1 MKWQAAPLYLRRSTA
16 RIDAAAVLGPIIDL
30 LVYLAAVGVGTSTGR
45 SQILGFVAAA
55 AFCYW
60 PHLRAAAGANGR
72 PRGFAFYVHV
82 LIVTLLA
89 FLLRSGVFALLS
101 NGWGWPG
108 QAAIVF
114 AVLATLAVVRPGY
127 AYCISSPKWILGSG
141 VGWRAGAVGI
151 VAFAWVLR
159 LMYSGQV
166 ELLPEETYY
175 WNYSRH
181 LDFGY
186 LDHPPMV
193 GWLISAGTAVFGNTE
208 FGVRIG
214 ALACGAIASW
224 FMYRLTRNLFGEPAG
239 LGALAL
245 MQALPFF
252 FLAGLL
258 MTPDAPLTAAWAGTL
273 YFLERALLSGRRG
286 AWWWAG
292 VWLGLGLLSKYTIGL
307 LAISAFIFMLLDA
320 RSRLWFRRFEPYGAA
335 LLACAIFSPVL
346 VWNAQ
351 NQWISFAF
359 QTSRRL
365 AEHPRFQ
372 FHKLLGSW
380 ILLLTPTGMAATA
393 VLLLGDAPTSAGRD
407 ESDEKRR
414 AWRFIQVTALVPLA
428 VFVLFSLRH
437 EVKVDWTGAP
447 LLAALPLLAFGLTH
461 SGPKVITRVRAW
473 IRATWVPTIVILL
486 LFYGFG
492 LYFLAFGIQGL
503 GYSKHSEW
511 MPVGWR
517 EFGTEINRIADG
529 IDKTDGADPLIIGM
543 DRYAIASELA
553 FYSPDHVKAV
563 SEISSAHLFGQ
574 VGLMYERWFP
584 LAQEK
589 GRTLLLVAWKREDL
603 SGDEVQASVDSLEPI
618 KEGVLTRGNG
628 VIRRYYYRIARGYR
642 GLPAPG

>member
-1 MKWQAAPLYLRRSTA
+1 MKWQTAPLYLRRSTA
-16 RIDAAAVLGPIIDL
+16 RIDAATLIGPVIDL
-30 LVYLAAVGVGTSTGR
+30 LAYLAAVGVGTSAGH
-45 SQILGFVAAA
+45 SQIFGFMAAA

-60 PHLRAAAGANGR
+60 PHLHAAAGANGR
-72 PRGFAFYVHV
+72 SRGFAFYVHV
-82 LIVTLLA
+82 LVVTLLA
-89 FLLRSGVFALLS
+89 FFLRSGVFALLT

-108 QAAIVF
+108 QAAIAF
-114 AVLATLAVVRPGY
+114 AVVATVAVVRPGY
-127 AYCISSPKWILGSG
+127 AYCISSPKWLLGSG
-141 VGWRAGAVGI
+141 AGWRAGAVGI

-193 GWLISAGTAVFGNTE
+193 SWLISAGTAVFGNTE

-214 ALACGAIASW
+214 ALASGAIASW

-239 LGALAL
+239 LAALAL

-252 FLAGLL
+252 FLSGLL

-273 YFLERALLSGRRG
+273 YFVERALLADRRG

-292 VWLGLGLLSKYTIGL
+292 VCLGLGLLSKYTMGL
-307 LAISAFIFMLLDA
+307 LALATFTFMLLDA
-320 RSRLWFRRFEPYGAA
+320 RSRLWLRRFEPYGAA

-351 NQWISFAF
+351 NEWTSFVF

-365 AEHPRFQ
+365 AERPRFQ

-393 VLLLGDAPTSAGRD
+393 VLLLGNAPASAGRD
-407 ESDEKRR
+407 DSDEKRR
-414 AWRFIQVTALVPLA
+414 AWRFIQTTVLVPLA
-428 VFVLFSLRH
+428 VFVVFSLRH

-447 LLAALPLLAFGLTH
+447 LLAALPVLAFGLTH

-473 IRATWVPTIVILL
+473 IRATWVPTIVVLL

-529 IDKTDGADPLIIGM
+529 IEKTDGDDPLIVGM

-553 FYSPDHVKAV
+553 FYSPDHVKSV

-603 SGDEVQASVDSLEPI
+603 SADEVQASVDMLEPI

-628 VIRRYYYRIARGYR
+628 VIRPYYYRIARGYR